1 ERIKA
6 DFQLA
11 TVLMFAAITVFGV
24 TPFAVY
30 RFMSGK
36 PLTGIIDLL
45 IVACI
50 SVGAVHAW
58 RTGRTDGAATFL
70 AIIYSIGCIG
80 IAHVAALSGVLCP
93 HPVLVANFL
102 LVRRRPALLISV
114 VATPGVVLSDPALG
128 TAAHKIGFITTAVV
142 VSLFSF
148 VFASRAAVQRS
159 Q

>member
-1 ERIKA
+1 
-6 DFQLA
+6 
-11 TVLMFAAITVFGV
+11 
-24 TPFAVY
+24 
-30 RFMSGK
+30 
-36 PLTGIIDLL
+36 
-45 IVACI
+45 VACI

-80 IAHVAALSGVLCP
+80 IAHVAGLSGVLWLY
-93 HPVLVANFL
+93 PVLVANFL

-114 VATPGVVLSDPALG
+114 VAITGVVLSDPALG

-159 Q
+159 QLQAIALRDPLTGAGNRRGMEAELEIAIGSSVRSGVPM